1 MEPSGTTRATAPD
14 FEVIASGFDF
24 IEAPRITSDGAIW
37 FSDLTAGGVYRC
49 RSGEEPRLML
59 PERQWVGGIVID
71 RSGQVLCSGRG
82 GIVALDPESGATR
95 EVLGAI
101 EGQALG
107 AVNDMEGDGHGGFY
121 AGSIDFAAIFETGTP
136 PAPGM
141 LFHMSA
147 SGEVTVLRRDV
158 AASNGM
164 ALSPCGAWLYH
175 VETGRG
181 IWRYPLGQGALTE
194 TGVAAGELFVS
205 LEDGDGLALDSAGNL
220 WVACWS
226 TARLLHLAPDGT
238 SLETLSLPYPHVVS
252 ICFAPDDPGSLYIA
266 TGGNGEAPRK
276 GAILRMAVAVPG
288 LTGAPSALATLEEN
302 AP

>member
-1 MEPSGTTRATAPD
+1 MTA
-14 FEVIASGFDF
+14 ESIKSSST
-24 IEAPRITSDGAIW
+24 PRMQAKM
-37 FSDLTAGGVYRC
+37 
-49 RSGEEPRLML
+49 P
-59 PERQWVGGIVID
+59 
-71 RSGQVLCSGRG
+71 
-82 GIVALDPESGATR
+82 VAR
-95 EVLGAI
+95 
-101 EGQALG
+101 
-107 AVNDMEGDGHGGFY
+107 N
-121 AGSIDFAAIFETGTP
+121 
-136 PAPGM
+136 M

-158 AASNGM
+158 AASNGI

-194 TGVAAGELFVS
+194 GGGAAGALFVS

-220 WVACWS
+220 WVACWD

-238 SLETLSLPYPHVVS
+238 CLETFGLPYPHVVS

-266 TGGNGEAPRK
+266 TGGNTEAPRK

-288 LTGAPSALATLEEN
+288 LTGAPSALAMLEEN